1 MKKSIL
7 AFIAIGSILTGCA
20 AVQSIVRSTFPYTAT
35 LIIPASA
42 RTNTTLSSTSQAS
55 SFDQIFTGQG
65 SNTDAVK
72 DVRIAS
78 AKIEASSPSGQSL
91 GVFKSIR
98 IYLSRGDSSSEVMVA
113 SRDDI
118 ASTVGSSI
126 MLDADTS
133 RLLDDY
139 IKGSTVRIRME
150 YVLRNSLNTDISI
163 KASLGFNVAP
173 NTDR

>member
-1 MKKSIL
+1 MKRSIF
-7 AFIAIGSILTGCA
+7 AFIVVGSILTGCA

-35 LIIPASA
+35 LNIPASSKL
-42 RTNTTLSSTSQAS
+42 NTTLSATSQAS

-65 SNTDAVK
+65 SNTESIK
-72 DVRIAS
+72 DVRMAS

-98 IYLSRGDSSSEVMVA
+98 IFISRGDSSSEIMVA

-126 MLDADTS
+126 MLDADTT

-150 YVLRNSLNTDISI
+150 YVLRDALPMDVSLR
-163 KASLGFNVAP
+163 ASLGFNVAP
-173 NTDR
+173 NTGN